1 MRRLFIAAG
10 ISLLAGVAMPLL
22 ASAQTA
28 DEMNASLDSLFGE
41 HDRYHSF
48 FTALKKAV
56 AEGDKKSFAAM
67 VDYPFQ
73 ARIKG
78 KSVKIRDAAHFVAD
92 YDQVVTA
99 KVKHALEAQAY
110 ESLFAN
116 WQGVMVGDGEIW
128 FSAVGEPGEIR
139 ITAIND

>member
-10 ISLLAGVAMPLL
+10 ISLLAGVAMPLP

-48 FTALKKAV
+48 FKVLKKAV
-56 AEGDKKSFAAM
+56 AEGDRKSFAAM

-99 KVKHALEAQAY
+99 KV
-110 ESLFAN
+110 
-116 WQGVMVGDGEIW
+116 
-128 FSAVGEPGEIR
+128 
-139 ITAIND
+139 

>member
-1 MRRLFIAAG
+1 MRKMFLAVSIA
-10 ISLLAGVAMPLL
+10 LLAGVAAPGL
-22 ASAQTA
+22 AGAQTA
-28 DEMNASLDSLFGE
+28 AEMNASLDSLFGE

-56 AEGDKKSFAAM
+56 AEGDRKSFAAM

-99 KVKHALEAQAY
+99 KVKHALDAQAY

-128 FSAVGEPGEIR
+128 FSAVGDPGEIR